1 MPQVSAEAS
10 CADGPTGGEASVCAG
25 ESVGGADEAGGSL
38 GAVPAGVTG
47 SGAAVVGGVAAAA
60 VAEGA
65 AKVAPGSADSVS
77 ASLPAAAP
85 RPRTYARGEFRCP
98 EPDGT
103 VAAPRP
109 GGAGYRLAKR
119 AFDICFSAAACAVL
133 VAPVALLC
141 AAICA
146 DSPGAPFFRQERVG
160 RGGRAI
166 RIWKLRTM
174 VADAHSAPE
183 RYMTPEQLE
192 AWGREQKLDDDPRVT
207 RVGRFLRRTSLD
219 ELPQFINVLAGDLSV
234 IGPRPVTEA
243 ETYEFGTA
251 RDEVL
256 SCKPGITGWWAVT
269 DRNDATWENGD
280 RQARELFYVRH
291 ASFGLDVRVFVRTFF
306 AMGRGR

>member
-10 CADGPTGGEASVCAG
+10 CADGPTGGAASVCAG

-38 GAVPAGVTG
+38 GAVPAGVTE
-47 SGAAVVGGVAAAA
+47 SGAAVVGGAVAAA
-60 VAEGA
+60 VAEDA
-65 AKVAPGSADSVS
+65 AVAGPGPTDAASAT
-77 ASLPAAAP
+77 LPAAAP

-119 AFDICFSAAACAVL
+119 VFDVCFSAAACAVL
-133 VAPVALLC
+133 AAPVALLC

-183 RYMTPEQLE
+183 RYMTPAQLE

-219 ELPQFINVLAGDLSV
+219 ELPQFINVLTGDLSV
-234 IGPRPVTEA
+234 IGPRPVTLE
-243 ETYEFGTA
+243 ETYEFGNG
-251 RDEVL
+251 RDEFL
-256 SCKPGITGWWAVT
+256 SCKPGITGWWQVT
-269 DRNDATWENGD
+269 ERNEATWENGD
-280 RQARELFYVRH
+280 RQMLELFYVRH
-291 ASFGLDVRVFVRTFF
+291 ASLALDARIFFRTFI
-306 AMGRGR
+306 AMGRGQ